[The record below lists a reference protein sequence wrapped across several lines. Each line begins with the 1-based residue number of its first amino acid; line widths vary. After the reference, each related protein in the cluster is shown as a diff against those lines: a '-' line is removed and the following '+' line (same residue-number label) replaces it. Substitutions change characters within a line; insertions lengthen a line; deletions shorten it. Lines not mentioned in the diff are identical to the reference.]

1 MVAFRNEPFQARFR
15 ACWLPV
21 MQFFDW
27 VGRAAAG
34 DLGDNY
40 FFKERVS
47 ALIGERIPVTLT
59 LGLTGLAIALLV
71 SLPLGILAAVRENT
85 ALDRIVQLVALL
97 GQAMPSFGR
106 GLLLMILF
114 GPELGWL
121 PTSGTDSWESYIMPG
136 VMLAFSTV
144 RALTRLTRA
153 GARESGRSAGC

>member
-1 MVAFRNEPFQARFR
+1 MSGCSPVAPPVGAGFAWSPFATNRSKLASAHVGYR
-15 ACWLPV
+15 SCSSSTGSAAPLP
-21 MQFFDW
+21 
-27 VGRAAAG
+27 
-34 DLGDNY
+34 
-40 FFKERVS
+40 
-47 ALIGERIPVTLT
+47 
-59 LGLTGLAIALLV
+59 AIALLV

-97 GQAMPSFGR
+97 GQAMPSLGR